1 MNDSA
6 ANLAVAP
13 NPGHCLRI
21 PGHDE
26 ISPWVHNDPDGMARS
41 ANYAN
46 TGTFTWRSFYHSFDP
61 SGAIAYIGPVNTL
74 CNLVKYAGG
83 PNTTPTPA
91 NNYLRYSPSDDPQ
104 AALGWVFEQTQHGYD
119 DGAEIRANYHMEQ
132 YSSIL
137 EYIQAIDAS
146 IFWQTAEFYVSARV
160 ANWPGIPST
169 GKPWYEALGVSP
181 TQDPSGQPRIAY
193 FVHAA
198 IGDAPGSAAGAN
210 DNLTLR
216 YHQRDPNDLA
226 LSLDLGTLVPVN
238 QPLPNFPNMP
248 AWPGTQ
254 TYGTWDAHS
263 GVDSITGTVRLEDL
277 PTIREL
283 ASINGL
289 TISTPDV

>member
-1 MNDSA
+1 MRDAA

-13 NPGHCLRI
+13 VPGHCLRI
-21 PGHDE
+21 PGLDE
-26 ISPWVHNDPDGMARS
+26 ISPWVNNDASGIARE

-46 TGTFTWRSFYHSFDP
+46 TGNFTWRSFYHVDP
-61 SGAIAYIGPVNTL
+61 SGSQSYIGPVNVI

-91 NNYLRYSPSDDPQ
+91 NNYLRYSPDIFDPQ
-104 AALGWVFEQTQHGYD
+104 PALGWVFAPTPHGYD
-119 DGAEIRANYHMEQ
+119 DGAEWAAEYSMEQ
-132 YSSIL
+132 FSSIL
-137 EYIQAIDAS
+137 EYVQALDAS
-146 IFWQTAEFYVSARV
+146 IFWQTAERYVEARV
-160 ANWPGIPST
+160 DLWPGLPST
-169 GKPWYEALGVSP
+169 GKTWFEALGVSP
-181 TQDPSGQPRIAY
+181 TKDPSGQPRIAY

-216 YHQRDPNDLA
+216 YHQRDPNNMA
-226 LSLDLGTLVPVN
+226 LSLDLGSLVPVN